1 MIPIEQNKIE
11 NDIADYY
18 RSYFQMDSVY
28 NDWALVNKIQDTTLF
43 VLDEL
48 NKQQPTSQS
57 SLKRRLGY
65 SKQTISSSLR
75 RLEADGL
82 IVRQRA
88 EGDRRNKLIYL
99 TPRGKEYAGALLARL
114 HAAESRAF
122 QTLGEE
128 ECRRVL
134 DAFHKL
140 TAALAASIRADI
152 ETNAVDMP
160 VSSIDKEVGFSI

>member
-1 MIPIEQNKIE
+1 MLN
-11 NDIADYY
+11 N
-18 RSYFQMDSVY
+18 
-28 NDWALVNKIQDTTLF
+28 IQDTTLF
-43 VLDEL
+43 DLDEL
-48 NKQQPTSQS
+48 NIEKPTSQS

-99 TPRGKEYAGALLARL
+99 TPRSKEYAGALLARL

-128 ECRRVL
+128 ERRRVL

>member
-1 MIPIEQNKIE
+1 M
-11 NDIADYY
+11 
-18 RSYFQMDSVY
+18 
-28 NDWALVNKIQDTTLF
+28 
-43 VLDEL
+43 
-48 NKQQPTSQS
+48 
-57 SLKRRLGY
+57 
-65 SKQTISSSLR
+65 
-75 RLEADGL
+75 
-82 IVRQRA
+82 
-88 EGDRRNKLIYL
+88 IYL
-99 TPRGKEYAGALLARL
+99 TPRSKEYAGALLARL

-128 ECRRVL
+128 ERRRVL